1 MYITCANEYA
11 KEEYIPE
18 NISLYK
24 TERSLATIA
33 MTDEQL
39 FVPMTC
45 NTINTDDSMLNR
57 SC

>member
-1 MYITCANEYA
+1 MYVTCANEYT

-24 TERSLATIA
+24 TERSLATTA

-39 FVPMTC
+39 FVQDKQCMYNDC
-45 NTINTDDSMLNR
+45 YWQVLMKY
-57 SC
+57 